1 MPLWGCPLPGINS
14 PGVGLSG
21 KQQTAVPG
29 EAGEPSRLV
38 KLMHEMPLRPKLLI
52 AESEA
57 EDTGMLYHTFVY
69 RVAAGL
75 RLEFSEAE
83 DSQERPF

>member
-1 MPLWGCPLPGINS
+1 M
-14 PGVGLSG
+14 
-21 KQQTAVPG
+21 
-29 EAGEPSRLV
+29 V

-57 EDTGMLYHTFVY
+57 EDTGMLYRTFVY

-83 DSQERPF
+83 DSQERPFYSEHPSLVCVSCHV